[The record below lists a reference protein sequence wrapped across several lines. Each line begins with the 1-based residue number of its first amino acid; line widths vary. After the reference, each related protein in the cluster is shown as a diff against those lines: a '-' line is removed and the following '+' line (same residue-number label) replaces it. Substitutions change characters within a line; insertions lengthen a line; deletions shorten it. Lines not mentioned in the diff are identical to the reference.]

1 MRILSAKDYAEMS
14 AKAGRFIIA
23 QVILKPD
30 SVLGLAT
37 GSTPV
42 GAYQF
47 MAEKYREGKVS
58 FAACQTI
65 NLDEYQG
72 LSPEDEASYRYFME
86 DKLFRHIDIAA
97 ENTYLPNGKASDPA
111 AECAN
116 YDKLIADI
124 GPIDLQLL
132 GIGHNGH
139 IAFNEPGEAFVPG
152 THLVDLD
159 QSTID
164 ANKRFF
170 ESEADVP
177 RRAFTMGLGSILN
190 ARRILLLV
198 SGKEKADIL
207 RDSLIGPITPKVP
220 ASILQFHPD
229 LTVIADEAALSAL
242 Q

>member
-1 MRILSAKDYAEMS
+1 MRIIPVHDYDEMS
-14 AKAGRFIIA
+14 EKAGRLFVA
-23 QVILKPD
+23 QVILKPT

-42 GAYQF
+42 GTYGF
-47 MAEKYREGKVS
+47 MAAKYREGKVS
-58 FAACQTI
+58 FAQCKTV

-72 LSPEDEASYRYFME
+72 LAPEDEASYHYFMQ
-86 DKLFRHIDIAA
+86 DKLFCHIDIPK
-97 ENTYLPNGKASDPA
+97 ESTHLPNGKAPDPQ
-111 AECAN
+111 AECAR
-116 YDKLIADI
+116 YDRLIADI
-124 GPIDLQLL
+124 GPVDLQIL
-132 GIGHNGH
+132 GLGHNGH
-139 IAFNEPGEAFVPG
+139 IAFNEPGEAFVPL
-152 THLVDLD
+152 THLVELD
-159 QSTID
+159 PRTIE

-207 RDSLIGPITPKVP
+207 RDSLKGPITPKVP

-229 LTVIADEAALSAL
+229 LTVVADKAALSAL
-242 Q
+242 E